1 VKLHRLWIGYM
12 SELLALSPRPSSSS
26 PPRRPRES
34 AVEGDVTPMVTGM
47 PQAAGMHAKLVKA
60 DFHGSIMTG
69 QSVTFVAL
77 FFFPS
82 LKTGWGKIENF

>member
-1 VKLHRLWIGYM
+1 M

-34 AVEGDVTPMVTGM
+34 AVEGDVAPMVTGM
-47 PQAAGMHAKLVKA
+47 PQATGMHAKLVKA

-69 QSVTFVAL
+69 QSVAL

-82 LKTGWGKIENF
+82 LKPVGEKSKIFD